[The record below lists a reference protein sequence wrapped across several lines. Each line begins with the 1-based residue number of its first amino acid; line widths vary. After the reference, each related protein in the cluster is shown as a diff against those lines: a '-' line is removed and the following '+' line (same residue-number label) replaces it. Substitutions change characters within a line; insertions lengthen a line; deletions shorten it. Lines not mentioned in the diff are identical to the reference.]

1 MSSPSEAPQTW
12 TAIVTP
18 RKPLFDVPAREIWRY
33 RDLIYQFVR
42 RDIVTQHKQTILGP
56 VWFFVQP
63 IISSVV
69 MTVVFGRIANI
80 PTNEM
85 PTFLFFMSG
94 VTIWYY
100 FSSVLSRTS
109 NSFSANAH
117 LFTKIY
123 FPRLAVPIAQSLV
136 AMWHF
141 TIQFLIFIGFYLYFL
156 MAGYPIVASYRVII
170 IPFLIIQSAMLGMGC
185 GCLISA
191 LTTRFRD
198 LQLAVAPAIQMWMYA
213 SCIFFPRSI
222 VPDSLQWLMIVNPVV
237 PIVEAFRFAIMGR
250 GEVEIWQWL
259 ISVIMTIILFFVG
272 IIEFGRAEKTFADTI

>member
-1 MSSPSEAPQTW
+1 
-12 TAIVTP
+12 
-18 RKPLFDVPAREIWRY
+18 
-33 RDLIYQFVR
+33 
-42 RDIVTQHKQTILGP
+42 
-56 VWFFVQP
+56 
-63 IISSVV
+63 